1 MATKFDYNK
10 AKLEMEHNR
19 RQQAEEEMRLRTI
32 RETTAEEMAREKLA
46 EERARE
52 QADVDAVL
60 YAAPGDRIRG
70 ETTEQTETTEQIEE
84 VKPEQETD
92 TEIPAQ
98 KPVAKPESVQDTR
111 TIRQKLSGASIGFA
125 AEDPLVGDFAKQFS
139 EPDDSEPITDTSVV
153 VQPVKEEEPP
163 KPVEQ
168 VKPKT
173 EPVVQTV
180 NPVTQKPQPKPK
192 SKPKAKPK
200 ASAKDTSDDEEDIAT
215 SVLKKFPSDIV
226 QQIQM
231 YFPPGTSKNDAVAAY
246 TYIALGQPSNM
257 DIPEAIS
264 DLCRA
269 YRGPDFGGTSDSG
282 STGNVGASMDM
293 LSAMQATLERM
304 QVNER
309 KLMQKLSAVEMAV
322 AFIIF
327 DRLGF
332 KKKNGKL
339 VGDID
344 FMENG
349 MTELN
354 TNLERQSEAKTLR
367 DKQREGRPIR

>member
-1 MATKFDYNK
+1 
-10 AKLEMEHNR
+10 
-19 RQQAEEEMRLRTI
+19 
-32 RETTAEEMAREKLA
+32 
-46 EERARE
+46 
-52 QADVDAVL
+52 
-60 YAAPGDRIRG
+60 
-70 ETTEQTETTEQIEE
+70 
-84 VKPEQETD
+84 
-92 TEIPAQ
+92 
-98 KPVAKPESVQDTR
+98 
-111 TIRQKLSGASIGFA
+111 
-125 AEDPLVGDFAKQFS
+125 
-139 EPDDSEPITDTSVV
+139 
-153 VQPVKEEEPP
+153 
-163 KPVEQ
+163 
-168 VKPKT
+168 
-173 EPVVQTV
+173 
-180 NPVTQKPQPKPK
+180 
-192 SKPKAKPK
+192 
-200 ASAKDTSDDEEDIAT
+200 
-215 SVLKKFPSDIV
+215 
-226 QQIQM
+226 M

-349 MTELN
+349 MTELI